1 MPEVNQL
8 FFKHK
13 EIVELLIKQAGI
25 HEGKWVL
32 AMNFGLSAGNFGPT
46 LDQLN
51 PGAVVAVLGIGLNR
65 ATPDTPDAVQVDAS
79 VVNPAGTKPRKR
91 S

>member
-8 FFKHK
+8 FFQHK
-13 EIVELLIKQAGI
+13 EIVELLIKKAGI

-32 AMNFGLSAGNFGPT
+32 AVNIGFSAGNFGPT
-46 LDQLN
+46 LDQLV
-51 PGAVVAVLGIGLNR
+51 PGAVLTVLGIGLNR
-65 ATPDTPDAVQVDAS
+65 ATPETPDALKVDAS
-79 VVNPAGTKPRKR
+79 LINPVGAKPRKR